1 MCPPASCSAHT
12 AHRHRETRSAAGA
25 RSRRRTYPRGVELDE
40 PVAGGGACYGLRVML
55 ERAVFEHLRAPVS
68 VPALHEDRRHSNAPG
83 WAPPRRHTLTRDGP
97 AAATSSSPS
106 TGATAT
112 TATRAAN
119 TRKCARP
126 MPVFKSIYE
135 PIPSGRRCVHCRRP
149 RAGFCPTAVCSG

>member
-97 AAATSSSPS
+97 AVAASSSPS
-106 TGATAT
+106 TGVTAT

-119 TRKCARP
+119 TRKCPRAISTNKIFSMKLPRN
-126 MPVFKSIYE
+126 VLDAWGKTLADRKE
-135 PIPSGRRCVHCRRP
+135 IPSR
-149 RAGFCPTAVCSG
+149 